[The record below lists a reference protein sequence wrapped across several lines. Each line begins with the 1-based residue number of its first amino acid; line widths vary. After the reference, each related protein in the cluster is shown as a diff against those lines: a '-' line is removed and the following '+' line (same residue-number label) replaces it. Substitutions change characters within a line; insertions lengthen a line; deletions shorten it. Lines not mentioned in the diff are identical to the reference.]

1 MTPDAPN
8 TPDNTAVSIAHNGQ
22 ISPGCLT
29 ASAVLGGPGVLERPW
44 SPPPT
49 LPQRDDSHS
58 INPPAQTR
66 SPWISPYPGSFVLF
80 ELDKRALASRLS
92 VPEGSDSLKQCLAFP
107 TKRYVGLVV
116 GCPHEEDGSNTGEYV
131 IAFVTKSLSPG
142 SRPRPD
148 RDAFTMRIAATKA
161 ESVDDRRTLCPTLFP
176 WTGCHQYTVF
186 GTTVVPTHIYPSEIE
201 YGLDREDLNEF
212 GASAIDDQE
221 RLGRQ
226 RRCASSAP
234 SEEEAFLFENMR
246 VFSNPALLPV
256 KIWQDLTAESE
267 CHDPREFAEEV
278 LNFKETSKTGGSSER
293 PKSLFEHL
301 KSLLKA
307 CLFR

>member
-1 MTPDAPN
+1 MTPD
-8 TPDNTAVSIAHNGQ
+8 TPDNTNVLIAHNGQ
-22 ISPGCLT
+22 ISPGCPTDGAILD
-29 ASAVLGGPGVLERPW
+29 GHGILERPW

-49 LPQRDDSHS
+49 LPQRADSHPVG
-58 INPPAQTR
+58 PPAQIR
-66 SPWISPYPGSFVLF
+66 SPWASPYPGSFILF

-116 GCPHEEDGSNTGEYV
+116 CSPREGDDGEYV

-148 RDAFTMRIAATKA
+148 RDAFTMRIAAT
-161 ESVDDRRTLCPTLFP
+161 EVERVDDHRALCPTLFP

-186 GTTVVPTHIYPSEIE
+186 GTTVVPTHICPSEIE
-201 YGLDREDLNEF
+201 YGLDREDLDEF

-226 RRCASSAP
+226 RRRASSP
-234 SEEEAFLFENMR
+234 PNEEEAFLFENMR
-246 VFSNPALLPV
+246 VLGNPALLPV

-278 LNFKETSKTGGSSER
+278 LNFKEISKTGWSSER
-293 PKSLFEHL
+293 SKSLFEHL
-301 KSLLKA
+301 KNLLKT
-307 CLFR
+307 CLFQ